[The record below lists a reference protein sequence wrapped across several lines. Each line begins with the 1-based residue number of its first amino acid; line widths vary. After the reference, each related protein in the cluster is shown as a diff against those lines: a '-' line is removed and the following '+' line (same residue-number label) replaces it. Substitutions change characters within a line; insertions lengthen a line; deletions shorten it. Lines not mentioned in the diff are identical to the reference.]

1 MKALGSWNGERGVE
15 VGVSGL
21 GDSGELSFLRRNSM
35 LKLLDPEGFLGLLQ
49 PSSCGGDL
57 DSFICST
64 SDMLMLYRVG
74 CALMGRM
81 CVGEMGQRVCCCCLC
96 CCAWLRACHKAT
108 CCCLASSCRTACCS
122 FKKGPT

>member
-64 SDMLMLYRVG
+64 SDTLMLYRVG
-74 CALMGRM
+74 CVLMGRM
-81 CVGEMGQRVCCCCLC
+81 CVGEMGQRVCCCLC